1 LTAVVAAEVV
11 RQRTQP
17 MAGGV
22 ITHLLYALAMA
33 SMRSAR
39 ELTYPLMIDSG
50 KAPLVSKLIC
60 YVGRQTNCNIAPA

>member
-1 LTAVVAAEVV
+1 
-11 RQRTQP
+11 

-22 ITHLLYALAMA
+22 ITHLLYAPAMA